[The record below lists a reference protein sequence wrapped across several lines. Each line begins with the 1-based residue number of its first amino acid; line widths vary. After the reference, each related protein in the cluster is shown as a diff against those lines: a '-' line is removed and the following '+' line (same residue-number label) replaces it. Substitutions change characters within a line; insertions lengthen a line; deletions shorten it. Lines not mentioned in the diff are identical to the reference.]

1 VVDAIVPRA
10 GLEQPALEPAAPTTW
25 SGSAA
30 DLARILDAELSG
42 SLNTRRTVLRVLDLA
57 VSRLAD
63 WAMVVIA
70 EPKGPNLHM
79 YGGAVPTFH
88 AATRRADTW
97 SLLRQVME
105 GGRHELV
112 HVDLSIDPHAAL
124 NGLVP
129 HPDLREQVADLRPA
143 DILASP
149 LTARGSVVGA
159 LVLVRRAG
167 GGFDPH
173 DVELVGELCT
183 RAALALDS
191 ARVYEEHARVTR
203 VLEESLRPPALP
215 RIPGLEVAAC
225 FRSAAAHLAIG
236 GDFYDVHGSEDD
248 WLVVL
253 GDVCGKGVEAAV
265 LNGRA
270 RQSIRTAARFDR
282 SPASILTT
290 LNDVLYE
297 DDSDRFVTVACAR
310 VRPTGDGDGSFRV
323 DTAVAGHPAPM
334 IVRPDGSVEQP
345 DITGRLAGALP
356 NSDGYDEVSLTLAPG
371 DALLLFSDGI
381 HEARGERGLYGL
393 DRLRTLLGR
402 YAGTGAATIVEAVE
416 RDVVEHLDG
425 NGHDDMTALAIAPH
439 RRTS

>member
-1 VVDAIVPRA
+1 MVDAIVPRA
-10 GLEQPALEPAAPTTW
+10 GLGQPALEPPASSW

-63 WAMVVIA
+63 WAMVVLA
-70 EPKGPNLHM
+70 EAQGPNLHM
-79 YGGAVPTFH
+79 YGGADHAFH
-88 AATRRADTW
+88 ASTRRADTW
-97 SLLRQVME
+97 PLLRQVME
-105 GGRHELV
+105 GGCLELV
-112 HVDLSIDPHAAL
+112 HVELGDEPDSAL
-124 NGLVP
+124 HGLVP
-129 HPDLREQVADLRPA
+129 HPQLREEVARLRPA
-143 DILASP
+143 DILAAP
-149 LTARGSVVGA
+149 LTARGSLVGA

-167 GGFDPH
+167 DRFDPRH
-173 DVELVGELCT
+173 VELVGELCT

-191 ARVYEEHARVTR
+191 ARIYEEHAKVTQ
-203 VLEESLRPPALP
+203 VLEESLRPPVLP
-215 RIPGLEVAAC
+215 RTPGLDVAAC
-225 FRSAAAHLAIG
+225 FRSAAADLAIG
-236 GDFYDVHGSEDD
+236 GDFYDVHGCPED

-282 SPASILTT
+282 SPARILTT

-310 VRPTGDGDGSFRV
+310 VRPAGDGSFRV
-323 DTAVAGHPAPM
+323 DVAVAGHPAPM
-334 IVRPDGSVEQP
+334 VVHADGSVEQP
-345 DITGRLAGALP
+345 DVTGRLAGVLP
-356 NSDGYDEVSLTLAPG
+356 QGDGYDEVVLTLVPG
-371 DALLLFSDGI
+371 DALVLFTDGI
-381 HEARGERGLYGL
+381 HEARGQRGLYGL
-393 DRLRTLLGR
+393 DRLRSLLGR

-425 NGHDDMTALAIAPH
+425 NGHDDMTALAVAPH
-439 RRTS
+439 RRRLG

>member
-1 VVDAIVPRA
+1 MVDAIVPRA
-10 GLEQPALEPAAPTTW
+10 GLEQPGPDRSADSAW
-25 SGSAA
+25 SGSSA

-57 VSRLAD
+57 TSRLAD

-70 EPKGPNLHM
+70 EPKGPSLHM
-79 YGGAVPTFH
+79 YGGTDHTFH
-88 AATRRADTW
+88 ADTRRADTW

-112 HVDLSIDPHAAL
+112 HVDLSVDPQSAL
-124 NGLVP
+124 HGLVP
-129 HPDLREQVADLRPA
+129 HPDLRDQVADLRPA
-143 DILASP
+143 DILAAP
-149 LTARGSVVGA
+149 LSARGSVVGA

-167 GGFDPH
+167 GGFDPR
-173 DVELVGELCT
+173 DVELVTELCT

-203 VLEESLRPPALP
+203 VLEDSLRPPALP
-215 RIPGLEVAAC
+215 RIPGLDVAAC

-236 GDFYDVHGSEDD
+236 GDFSDIHGSEDD

-297 DDSDRFVTVACAR
+297 DDSDRFVTVVCAR
-310 VRPTGDGDGSFRV
+310 VRPGDDGSFRV
-323 DTAVAGHPAPM
+323 DVAVAGHPAPM
-334 IVRPDGSVEQP
+334 TVHADGSVDQP
-345 DITGRLAGALP
+345 DVTGRLAGALP
-356 NSDGYDEVSLTLAPG
+356 NSDGYDEVTLTLPPG
-371 DALLLFSDGI
+371 DALVLFSDGI

-393 DRLRTLLGR
+393 DRLRTVLGR
-402 YAGTGAATIVEAVE
+402 YAGTGASTIVEALE

-425 NGHDDMTALAIAPH
+425 NGHDDMTALVIAPH
-439 RRTS
+439 GRRS

>member
-1 VVDAIVPRA
+1 VVDAIVPRP
-10 GLEQPALEPAAPTTW
+10 GVEQPAPGPAPTTW

-57 VSRLAD
+57 VGRLAD

-88 AATRRADTW
+88 ASTRRADTW

-112 HVDLSIDPHAAL
+112 HVDLSIDPHTAL

-129 HPDLREQVADLRPA
+129 HPDLREQVAELRPA
-143 DILASP
+143 DILAAP

-159 LVLVRRAG
+159 LVLVRQAG

-203 VLEESLRPPALP
+203 VLEDSLRPPALP

-236 GDFYDVHGSEDD
+236 GDFYDVHGSEGD

-310 VRPTGDGDGSFRV
+310 VRPTGDGSFRV
-323 DTAVAGHPAPM
+323 DAAVAGHPAPM
-334 IVRPDGSVEQP
+334 IVHPDGSVEQP

-356 NSDGYDEVSLTLAPG
+356 NSEGYDEVTLTLAPG
-371 DALLLFSDGI
+371 EALLLFSDGI

-425 NGHDDMTALAIAPH
+425 NGHDDMTALVIAPH
-439 RRTS
+439 RRPA

>member
-10 GLEQPALEPAAPTTW
+10 GLEQPAPEPAAPTTW
-25 SGSAA
+25 SGTAA

-57 VSRLAD
+57 VGRLAD

-88 AATRRADTW
+88 ASTRRADTW

-112 HVDLSIDPHAAL
+112 HVDLSIDPHTAL

-129 HPDLREQVADLRPA
+129 HPDLREQVAGLRPA

-159 LVLVRRAG
+159 LVLVRQAG

-215 RIPGLEVAAC
+215 RIPGLDVAAC

-236 GDFYDVHGSEDD
+236 GDFYDVHGSEGD

-323 DTAVAGHPAPM
+323 DAAVAGHPAPM

-345 DITGRLAGALP
+345 DVTGRLAGALP
-356 NSDGYDEVSLTLAPG
+356 NSDGYDEVTFTLARG
-371 DALLLFSDGI
+371 EALLLFSDGI

-402 YAGTGAATIVEAVE
+402 YAGTSAATIVEAVE

-425 NGHDDMTALAIAPH
+425 NGHDDMTALAIAPR
-439 RRTS
+439 RRTA

>member
-1 VVDAIVPRA
+1 MVDAIVPRA
-10 GLEQPALEPAAPTTW
+10 GLQQPAPEPAASTTW
-25 SGSAA
+25 SGSSA

-57 VSRLAD
+57 VGRLAD

-88 AATRRADTW
+88 SSTRRADTW

-129 HPDLREQVADLRPA
+129 HPELREQVAELRPA

-159 LVLVRRAG
+159 LVLVRQAG

-203 VLEESLRPPALP
+203 VLEDSLRPPALP
-215 RIPGLEVAAC
+215 RIPGLDLAAC

-310 VRPTGDGDGSFRV
+310 VRPTGDGSFRV
-323 DTAVAGHPAPM
+323 DAAVAGHPAPM
-334 IVRPDGSVEQP
+334 IVRTDGSVEQP

-356 NSDGYDEVSLTLAPG
+356 NSDGYDEVTLTLGPG
-371 DALLLFSDGI
+371 EALLLFSDGI

-425 NGHDDMTALAIAPH
+425 NGHDDMTALAIAPY
-439 RRTS
+439 RRTA